1 MQKMM
6 RCTMSKA
13 NAIDV
18 CASIVG
24 RVWPCVAHFVKPS
37 RLLQFFGKSSDGN
50 HISIWAW
57 WLSRLNTSRAWLKK
71 HQLHCVSLWNG
82 MLETFSASGGKHT
95 QNLHRWWMCLWFWL
109 YFPVPK
115 PIYVGCADAQVMKL
129 KSGIT
134 SCHHSWLGL
143 LSFNLMAGWNVRC
156 LQYLC
161 RHRWKG
167 MAMRGTFC
175 ET

>member
-1 MQKMM
+1 
-6 RCTMSKA
+6 MSVA
-13 NAIDV
+13 SNICAGID
-18 CASIVG
+18 G

-71 HQLHCVSLWNG
+71 HQLHCISLWNG

-109 YFPVPK
+109 YILVQT
-115 PIYVGCADAQVMKL
+115 PIYRLCWCSSHEVEVKNHKL
-129 KSGIT
+129 PSFVIWAAVLQPKG
-134 SCHHSWLGL
+134 WLKCPARFQDN
-143 LSFNLMAGWNVRC
+143 SYRYDEILM
-156 LQYLC
+156 
-161 RHRWKG
+161 
-167 MAMRGTFC
+167 
-175 ET
+175 